1 MTQQPAAFAFDVFL
15 SHSNKDKPA
24 VRELRDRLAARQ
36 LTVWFDEDELR
47 PGIPWQQLLEDGI
60 VKSRSVVVV
69 VGGHGVGPWE
79 NEEMRAALQ
88 LAVDDKATLRP
99 VIPVLLRGAQR
110 PTLPLFLRN
119 RTWVDLGE
127 GANED
132 EALDRLVWGITG
144 RKKNAKG
151 AGSHTLKTPPPDNR
165 VEFSTGRTAAAL
177 PPPLPGAPAPLTLE
191 DVLPGSWQIR
201 IQTPFALGNLQ
212 LVLTHQRSFRG
223 ELLTPVGQSIVDGQW
238 QADTAARQITLQ
250 GRQAAGFQVMPYFAL
265 VHVTFFDAQQ
275 IVGITAGGEQVTWH
289 KQTPAA

>member
-1 MTQQPAAFAFDVFL
+1 MTSQPAAFDFDVFL
-15 SHSNKDKPA
+15 SHSSKDKPA

-60 VKSRSVVVV
+60 VKSRSVVVAV
-69 VGGHGVGPWE
+69 AGHGVGPWE

-88 LAVDDKATLRP
+88 LAVDDKATVRP

-119 RTWVDLGE
+119 RTWVDLGAD
-127 GANED
+127 GD
-132 EALDRLVWGITG
+132 EEQALDRLVWGITG
-144 RKKNAKG
+144 RKKHAR
-151 AGSHTLKTPPPDNR
+151 GSGHQTVKTQAPDNR
-165 VEFSTGRTAAAL
+165 VAFASGAAA
-177 PPPLPGAPAPLTLE
+177 PPPLPFAPPPHSLE
-191 DVLPGSWQIR
+191 ALLPGAWQIR

-212 LVLTHQRSFRG
+212 LVLTHQGSFRG
-223 ELLTPVGQSIVDGQW
+223 ELLTPMGQSIVDGQW
-238 QADTAARQITLQ
+238 RADDAARQITLQ
-250 GRQAAGFQVMPYFAL
+250 GRQAAGFQVMPYYAL
-265 VHVTFFDAQQ
+265 VQVTFFDTQQ